1 MTRKIQQVLLP
12 NMVNISKAKQ
22 EDELTDKQRKLVDTI
37 VATGCTITEAAKT
50 AGYSRGDGGRVTA
63 SRTLRIPKVQSY
75 MMKQIANTVGLGA
88 VHASRKMVD
97 LSMNARSEYVQ
108 LEASK
113 DILDRVGIRA
123 PDRVQHTLDAN
134 LSVNIDL
141 T

>member
-1 MTRKIQQVLLP
+1 
-12 NMVNISKAKQ
+12 MVNISRAKQ

-108 LEASK
+108 L
-113 DILDRVGIRA
+113 
-123 PDRVQHTLDAN
+123 DAN

>member
-1 MTRKIQQVLLP
+1 
-12 NMVNISKAKQ
+12 MVNISKAKQ

-50 AGYSRGDGGRVTA
+50 AGYSTGDGGRVTA

-123 PDRVQHTLDAN
+123 PERIQHTVDAN

>member
-1 MTRKIQQVLLP
+1 MLNKSI
-12 NMVNISKAKQ
+12 AKT
-22 EDELTDKQRKLVDTI
+22 ENDELTDKQRKLVDTI
-37 VATGCTITEAAKT
+37 VATGCSITEAAKS
-50 AGYSRGDGGRVTA
+50 AGYSTGDGGRVTA
-63 SRTLRIPKVQSY
+63 SRTLRIPKVQNY

-88 VHASRKMVD
+88 IHASRKMVD
-97 LSMNARSEYVQ
+97 LSQNARSEYVQ

-123 PDRVQHTLDAN
+123 PDKVQHTLDAN

>member
-1 MTRKIQQVLLP
+1 
-12 NMVNISKAKQ
+12 MVNISRAKQ

>member
-1 MTRKIQQVLLP
+1 
-12 NMVNISKAKQ
+12 MVNISRAKQ

-50 AGYSRGDGGRVTA
+50 AGYSTGDGGRVTA

>member
-1 MTRKIQQVLLP
+1 
-12 NMVNISKAKQ
+12 MVNKSIAKT
-22 EDELTDKQRKLVDTI
+22 ENDELTDKQRKLVDTI
-37 VATGCTITEAAKT
+37 VATGCSITEAAKS
-50 AGYSRGDGGRVTA
+50 AGYSTGDGGRVTA

-123 PDRVQHTLDAN
+123 PDKVQHTLDAN

>member
-1 MTRKIQQVLLP
+1 
-12 NMVNISKAKQ
+12 MVNKSIAKT
-22 EDELTDKQRKLVDTI
+22 ENDELTDKQRKLVDTI
-37 VATGCTITEAAKT
+37 VATGCSITEAAKS
-50 AGYSRGDGGRVTA
+50 AGYSTGDGGRVTA

-88 VHASRKMVD
+88 IHASRKMVD
-97 LSMNARSEYVQ
+97 LSQNARSEYVQ

-123 PDRVQHTLDAN
+123 PDKVQHTLDAN

>member
-1 MTRKIQQVLLP
+1 
-12 NMVNISKAKQ
+12 MVNISKAKQ

-113 DILDRVGIRA
+113 DILERVGIRA
-123 PDRVQHTLDAN
+123 PERIQHTVDEN
-134 LSVNIDL
+134 LSVNIVL
-141 T
+141 P

>member
-1 MTRKIQQVLLP
+1 
-12 NMVNISKAKQ
+12 MVNISRAKQ

-50 AGYSRGDGGRVTA
+50 AGYSTGDGGRVTA
-63 SRTLRIPKVQSY
+63 SRTLRIPKVQNY

-123 PDRVQHTLDAN
+123 PDKVQHTLDAN

>member
-1 MTRKIQQVLLP
+1 
-12 NMVNISKAKQ
+12 MVNKSIAKT
-22 EDELTDKQRKLVDTI
+22 ENDELTDKQRKLVDTI
-37 VATGCTITEAAKT
+37 VATGCSITEAAKS
-50 AGYSRGDGGRVTA
+50 AGYSTGDGGRVTA
-63 SRTLRIPKVQSY
+63 SRTLRIPKVQNH

-88 VHASRKMVD
+88 IHASRKMVD
-97 LSMNARSEYVQ
+97 LSQNARSEYVQ

-123 PDRVQHTLDAN
+123 PDKVQHTLDAN

>member
-1 MTRKIQQVLLP
+1 
-12 NMVNISKAKQ
+12 MVNKSIAKT
-22 EDELTDKQRKLVDTI
+22 ENDELTDKQRKLVDTI
-37 VATGCTITEAAKT
+37 VATGCSITEAAKS
-50 AGYSRGDGGRVTA
+50 AGYSTGDGGRVTA
-63 SRTLRIPKVQSY
+63 SRKLRIPKVQNY

-123 PDRVQHTLDAN
+123 PDKVQHTLDAN

>member
-1 MTRKIQQVLLP
+1 
-12 NMVNISKAKQ
+12 MVNISKAKQ

-37 VATGCTITEAAKT
+37 VATGCSITEAAKS
-50 AGYSRGDGGRVTA
+50 AGYSTGDGGRVTA
-63 SRTLRIPKVQSY
+63 SRTLRIPKVQNY

-88 VHASRKMVD
+88 IHASRKMVD
-97 LSMNARSEYVQ
+97 LSQNARSEYVQ

-123 PDRVQHTLDAN
+123 PDKVQHTLDAN

>member
-1 MTRKIQQVLLP
+1 
-12 NMVNISKAKQ
+12 MVNKSIAKT
-22 EDELTDKQRKLVDTI
+22 ENDELTDKQRKLVDTI
-37 VATGCTITEAAKT
+37 VATGCSITEAAKT
-50 AGYSRGDGGRVTA
+50 AGYSTGDGGRVTA
-63 SRTLRIPKVQSY
+63 SRTLRIPKVQNY

-88 VHASRKMVD
+88 IHASRKMVD
-97 LSMNARSEYVQ
+97 LSQNARSEYVQ

-123 PDRVQHTLDAN
+123 PDKVQHTLDAN

>member
-1 MTRKIQQVLLP
+1 
-12 NMVNISKAKQ
+12 MVNKSIAKT
-22 EDELTDKQRKLVDTI
+22 ENDELTDKQRKLVDTI
-37 VATGCTITEAAKT
+37 VATGCSITEAAKS
-50 AGYSRGDGGRVTA
+50 AGYSTGDGGRVTA
-63 SRTLRIPKVQSY
+63 SRTLRIPKVQNY

-123 PDRVQHTLDAN
+123 PDKVQHTLDAN

>member
-1 MTRKIQQVLLP
+1 
-12 NMVNISKAKQ
+12 MVNKSIAKT
-22 EDELTDKQRKLVDTI
+22 ENDELTDKQRKLVDTI
-37 VATGCTITEAAKT
+37 VATGCSITEAAKS
-50 AGYSRGDGGRVTA
+50 AGYSTGDGGRVTA
-63 SRTLRIPKVQSY
+63 SRTLRIPKVQNY

-88 VHASRKMVD
+88 IHASRKMVD

-123 PDRVQHTLDAN
+123 PDKVQHTLDAN

>member
-1 MTRKIQQVLLP
+1 
-12 NMVNISKAKQ
+12 MVNISKAKQ

-50 AGYSRGDGGRVTA
+50 AGYSTGDGGRVTA
-63 SRTLRIPKVQSY
+63 SRTLRIPKVQNY

-88 VHASRKMVD
+88 IHASRKMVD
-97 LSMNARSEYVQ
+97 LSQNARSEYVQ

-123 PDRVQHTLDAN
+123 PDKVQHTLDAN

>member
-1 MTRKIQQVLLP
+1 
-12 NMVNISKAKQ
+12 MVNKSIATS
-22 EDELTDKQRKLVDTI
+22 ESDDLTDKQRKLVDTI
-37 VATGCTITEAAKT
+37 VTTGCSITEAGII
-50 AGYSRGDGGRVTA
+50 AGYSTKKNKESARVSA

-123 PDRVQHTLDAN
+123 PDKVQHTLDAN

>member
-1 MTRKIQQVLLP
+1 
-12 NMVNISKAKQ
+12 MVNKSIAKT
-22 EDELTDKQRKLVDTI
+22 ENDELTDKQRKLVDTI
-37 VATGCTITEAAKT
+37 VATGCSITEAAKS
-50 AGYSRGDGGRVTA
+50 AGYSTGDGGRVTA
-63 SRTLRIPKVQSY
+63 SRTLRIPKVQNY

-88 VHASRKMVD
+88 IHASRKMVD
-97 LSMNARSEYVQ
+97 LSQNARSEYVQ

-123 PDRVQHTLDAN
+123 PDKDQHTLDAN

>member
-1 MTRKIQQVLLP
+1 
-12 NMVNISKAKQ
+12 MVNKSIAKT
-22 EDELTDKQRKLVDTI
+22 ENDELTDKQRKLVDTI
-37 VATGCTITEAAKT
+37 VATGCSITEAAIS
-50 AGYSRGDGGRVTA
+50 AGYSTGDGGIVTA

-123 PDRVQHTLDAN
+123 PDKVQHTLDAN

>member
-1 MTRKIQQVLLP
+1 
-12 NMVNISKAKQ
+12 MVNKSIAKT
-22 EDELTDKQRKLVDTI
+22 ENDELTDKQRKLVDTI
-37 VATGCTITEAAKT
+37 VATGCSITEAAKS
-50 AGYSRGDGGRVTA
+50 AGYSTGDGGRVTA

-97 LSMNARSEYVQ
+97 LSQNARSEYVQ

-123 PDRVQHTLDAN
+123 PDKVQHTLDAN

>member
-1 MTRKIQQVLLP
+1 
-12 NMVNISKAKQ
+12 MVNKSIATS
-22 EDELTDKQRKLVDTI
+22 ESDDLTDKQRKLVDTI
-37 VATGCTITEAAKT
+37 VTTGCSITEAGII
-50 AGYSRGDGGRVTA
+50 AGYSTKKNKESARVSA

-123 PDRVQHTLDAN
+123 PDKVHHTLDAN

>member
-1 MTRKIQQVLLP
+1 
-12 NMVNISKAKQ
+12 MVNKSIAKT
-22 EDELTDKQRKLVDTI
+22 ENDELTDKQRKLVDTI
-37 VATGCTITEAAKT
+37 VATGCSITEAAKS
-50 AGYSRGDGGRVTA
+50 AGYSTGDGGRVTA
-63 SRTLRIPKVQSY
+63 SRTLRIPKVQNY

-88 VHASRKMVD
+88 IHASRKMVD
-97 LSMNARSEYVQ
+97 LSQNARSEYVQ

-123 PDRVQHTLDAN
+123 PERIQHTVDAN

>member
-1 MTRKIQQVLLP
+1 
-12 NMVNISKAKQ
+12 MVNKSIAKT
-22 EDELTDKQRKLVDTI
+22 ENDELTDKQRKLVDTI
-37 VATGCTITEAAKT
+37 VDTGCSITEAAKS
-50 AGYSRGDGGRVTA
+50 AGYSTGDGGRVTA

-123 PDRVQHTLDAN
+123 PDKVQHTLDAN

>member
-1 MTRKIQQVLLP
+1 
-12 NMVNISKAKQ
+12 MVNKSIAKT
-22 EDELTDKQRKLVDTI
+22 ENDELTDKQRKLVDTI
-37 VATGCTITEAAKT
+37 VATGCSITEAAKS
-50 AGYSRGDGGRVTA
+50 AGYSTGDGGKVTA
-63 SRTLRIPKVQSY
+63 SRTLRIPKVQNY

-88 VHASRKMVD
+88 IHASRKMVD
-97 LSMNARSEYVQ
+97 LSQNARSEYVQ

-123 PDRVQHTLDAN
+123 PDKVQHTLDAN

>member
-1 MTRKIQQVLLP
+1 
-12 NMVNISKAKQ
+12 MVNISKAKQ

-50 AGYSRGDGGRVTA
+50 AGYSTGDGGRVTA

-97 LSMNARSEYVQ
+97 LSQNARSEYVQ

-123 PDRVQHTLDAN
+123 PDKVQHTLDAN

>member
-1 MTRKIQQVLLP
+1 
-12 NMVNISKAKQ
+12 MVNISKAKQ

-37 VATGCTITEAAKT
+37 VATGCSITEAAKS
-50 AGYSRGDGGRVTA
+50 AGYSTGDGGRVTA
-63 SRTLRIPKVQSY
+63 SRTLRIPKVQNY

>member
-1 MTRKIQQVLLP
+1 
-12 NMVNISKAKQ
+12 MVNKSIAKT
-22 EDELTDKQRKLVDTI
+22 ENDELTDKQRKLVDTI
-37 VATGCTITEAAKT
+37 VATGCSITEAAKI
-50 AGYSRGDGGRVTA
+50 AGYSTGDGGRVTA
-63 SRTLRIPKVQSY
+63 SRTLRIPKVQNY

-88 VHASRKMVD
+88 IHASRKMVD
-97 LSMNARSEYVQ
+97 LSQNARSEYVQ

-123 PDRVQHTLDAN
+123 PDKVQHTLDAN

>member
-1 MTRKIQQVLLP
+1 
-12 NMVNISKAKQ
+12 MVNKSIAKT
-22 EDELTDKQRKLVDTI
+22 ENDELTDKQRKLVDTI
-37 VATGCTITEAAKT
+37 VATGCSITEAAKS
-50 AGYSRGDGGRVTA
+50 AGYSTGDGGRVTA
-63 SRTLRIPKVQSY
+63 SRTLRIPKVQNY

-97 LSMNARSEYVQ
+97 LSQNARSEYVQ

-123 PDRVQHTLDAN
+123 PDKVQHTLDAN

>member
-1 MTRKIQQVLLP
+1 MSELSTK
-12 NMVNISKAKQ
+12 N
-22 EDELTDKQRKLVDTI
+22 DELTDKQKKLVDTI
-37 VATGCTITEAAKT
+37 VTTGCSITEAGLI
-50 AGYSRGDGGRVTA
+50 AGYSTKKNKDSARVSA

-113 DILDRVGIRA
+113 DILDRVGLRT
-123 PDRVQHTLDAN
+123 PDKVQHSVVGDIK
-134 LSVNIDL
+134 VNIDL

>member
-1 MTRKIQQVLLP
+1 
-12 NMVNISKAKQ
+12 MVNISKAKQ

-123 PDRVQHTLDAN
+123 PERIQHTVDAN